1 MLNRHH
7 NRMPAAPPGADGVI
21 TGREAIRT
29 LVGHV
34 ETSGKSLPIRR

>member
-1 MLNRHH
+1 
-7 NRMPAAPPGADGVI
+7 MPAPPPGADPVI

-34 ETSGKSLPIRR
+34 ETTVKSLRIRR